1 MGSLHG
7 RHVLVTGVTGF
18 VGQILAAQLRE
29 HGARVSGVATQATP
43 VEGVDVREHD
53 LRRHPLDIDGVD
65 DVVHLAGLAAVGP
78 SFDDPQLYISANSAM
93 MTNVG
98 EPILNSSQ
106 DCRVLV
112 VSSGAVYGAGDV
124 SPLAEDAALSF
135 GSPYAVSKV
144 LVENQAAY
152 YRERGLPMTV
162 ARPFNHIGPGQRE
175 GFIVPDLAQKLCD
188 LEPGEVLRAGS
199 LDAQRD
205 YTDVR
210 DVAAAYV
217 RLLEC
222 DTPRHAVYNVASGV
236 SRSGWDVLDQLVE
249 VLGIPRPEV
258 EIAEVR
264 ALDPSV
270 VTGDATRLREE
281 TSWVPEIEFETSISD
296 FVASM

>member
-1 MGSLHG
+1 MGSLEG

-18 VGQILAAQLRE
+18 VGQILAAQLRAR
-29 HGARVSGVATQATP
+29 GARVSGVATQATP
-43 VEGVDVREHD
+43 IEGVEVREHD
-53 LRRHPLDIDGVD
+53 LRLHPLDVNGVD
-65 DVVHLAGLAAVGP
+65 DVVHLAGLSAVGP

-98 EPILNSSQ
+98 EPILNSSR

-112 VSSGAVYGAGDV
+112 VSSGAVYGAGDGLLL
-124 SPLAEDAALSF
+124 SEDRPLSF

-152 YRERGLPMTV
+152 YRQRGLFMTV
-162 ARPFNHIGPGQRE
+162 ARPFNHIGPGQRG
-175 GFIVPDLAQKLCD
+175 GFIVPDLARKLVD
-188 LEPGEVLRAGS
+188 LEPNGILRAGS
-199 LDAQRD
+199 LDARRD

-222 DTPRHAVYNVASGV
+222 ERLEYAVYNVASGV
-236 SRSGWDVLDQLVE
+236 SRSGWEVLDQLTH

-258 EIAEVR
+258 ETREVR
-264 ALDPSV
+264 ALDPSSV
-270 VTGDATRLREE
+270 AGDATRLREE
-281 TSWVPEIEFETSISD
+281 TAWAPEISFSTSITD